1 MGAYSEFC
9 IPNSVFYGKNSL
21 SELGEQV
28 KAYGKKVLLI
38 SDRIIEKIGH
48 VKTCQDILKEVDV
61 SYISYLDVNTEP
73 TDLHVDEALQLCLKE
88 QCDVIVAIGG
98 GSCIDAA
105 KAVAV
110 LTTNGGYIGNY
121 IGNKTSIEKN
131 PIPLIA
137 IPTTAGTGSEVTNA
151 TVITNTKE
159 DIKMMI
165 KHPAFLPKVAIVDP
179 MLTTSTPPN
188 VTAATGVDALCHAIE
203 AYISRL
209 SQPLTDT
216 LALSAIEAI
225 LNNIKVAYEEGENTD
240 ARQKMA
246 IASMQAGIAF
256 SNASVTLIHGM
267 SRPIGALF
275 HVPHGISNAMLLP
288 GVLEFTKESAIDK
301 LATIGRMISPES
313 TTLTDTE
320 LANITINKIKQLCSD
335 LNIPNMKTWGI
346 DEQKFGQVLDKMA
359 TDAIASGSPANN
371 PKVPTKQEIIDLY
384 NYCYDYD
391 FSGNITEFNSV
402 K

>member
-1 MGAYSEFC
+1 MRSYSEFS
-9 IPNSVFYGKNSL
+9 IPNSVFYGQNSL
-21 SELGEQV
+21 SQLGEQV

-48 VKTCQDILKEVDV
+48 VKTCQNIFDEIDV
-61 SYISYLDVNTEP
+61 SYASYLDVNTEP

-110 LTTNGGYIGNY
+110 LATNGGYIGDY
-121 IGNKTSIEKN
+121 MGGKTPIEKN

-137 IPTTAGTGSEVTNA
+137 IPTTAGTGSEVTNV
-151 TVITNTKE
+151 TVITNTTE

-179 MLTTSTPPN
+179 MLTTSSPPT
-188 VTAATGVDALCHAIE
+188 VTAATGLDALCHAIE
-203 AYISRL
+203 AYISRR

-225 LNNIKVAYEEGENTD
+225 LNNLKVAYEDGENID
-240 ARQKMA
+240 AREKMA

-275 HVPHGISNAMLLP
+275 HVPHGVSNAMLLP
-288 GVLEFTKESAIDK
+288 GVLEFTKESAIDE

-313 TTLTDTE
+313 TALTETE
-320 LANITINKIKQLCSD
+320 LADFTISTIKQLCSD
-335 LNIPNMKTWGI
+335 LKIPNMKTWGI
-346 DEQKFGQVLDKMA
+346 DEQKFQQVIDKMA

-371 PKVPTKQEIIDLY
+371 PKVPTKQEIVDLY
-384 NYCYDYD
+384 NYCYQYD
-391 FSGNITEFNSV
+391 FSGSTSSLTS
-402 K
+402 

>member
-1 MGAYSEFC
+1 MKTFSEFS

-21 SELGEQV
+21 SRLGEQV
-28 KAYGKKVLLI
+28 LTYGKKVLLI

-48 VKTCQDILKEVDV
+48 VKTCQNILEELEV
-61 SYISYLDVNTEP
+61 SYVSYLEVNTEP

-110 LTTNGGYIGNY
+110 LTTNGGYIGDY
-121 IGNKTSIEKN
+121 IGRRSPVENN

-137 IPTTAGTGSEVTNA
+137 IPTTAGTGSEVTNV
-151 TVITNTKE
+151 TVITNTRE

-179 MLTTSTPPN
+179 MLTTSAPPT
-188 VTAATGVDALCHAIE
+188 VTAATGIDALCHAIE

-209 SQPLTDT
+209 SQPLTNT

-225 LNNIKVAYEEGENTD
+225 LNNLKVAYEDGENTD
-240 ARQKMA
+240 AREKMA

-275 HVPHGISNAMLLP
+275 HVPHGVSNAMLLP
-288 GVLEFTKESAIDK
+288 GVLEYTKDSAIDK
-301 LATIGRMISPES
+301 LASIGRMIFPES
-313 TTLTDTE
+313 TTLADTE
-320 LANITINKIKQLCSD
+320 LADITINKIKQLCCD
-335 LNIPNMKTWGI
+335 LNIPNLKTWGI
-346 DEQKFGQVLDKMA
+346 DEQKFQQVIDKMS

-371 PKVPTKQEIIDLY
+371 PKVPTKLEIINLY
-384 NYCYDYD
+384 NYCYRYD
-391 FSGNITEFNSV
+391 FSVTQN
-402 K
+402 

>member
-1 MGAYSEFC
+1 MRTYSEFC
-9 IPNSVFYGKNSL
+9 IPNSVFYGQNSL
-21 SELGEQV
+21 SQLGEQV
-28 KAYGKKVLLI
+28 KVYGKKVLLI

-48 VKTCQDILKEVDV
+48 VKTCQNILEEFDV
-61 SYISYLDVNTEP
+61 SYILYLDVNTEP
-73 TDLHVDEALQLCLKE
+73 TDLHVNEALQLCLKE

-105 KAVAV
+105 KAVAM
-110 LTTNGGYIGNY
+110 LATNEGYIGDY
-121 IGNKTSIEKN
+121 MGGKTQIEKN
-131 PIPLIA
+131 PIPIIA
-137 IPTTAGTGSEVTNA
+137 IPTTAGTGSEVTNV
-151 TVITNTKE
+151 TVITNTRE

-179 MLTTSTPPN
+179 MLTTSSPAT

-209 SQPLTDT
+209 AQPLTDT

-225 LNNIKVAYEEGENTD
+225 LHNLKVAYEDGENTD
-240 ARQKMA
+240 AREKMA

-275 HVPHGISNAMLLP
+275 HVPHGVSNAMLLP
-288 GVLEFTKESAIDK
+288 AVLEFTKESAIDE
-301 LATIGRMISPES
+301 LATIGRLISPES

-320 LANITINKIKQLCSD
+320 LANLTINKIKKLCCD
-335 LNIPNMKTWGI
+335 LNIPNMKRWGI
-346 DEQKFGQVLDKMA
+346 DEQKFRQVLDKMA

-371 PKVPTKQEIIDLY
+371 PKVPTKHEIIDLY

-391 FSGNITEFNSV
+391 FSGNTTTLTS
-402 K
+402 

>member
-1 MGAYSEFC
+1 MRTYSEFC
-9 IPNSVFYGKNSL
+9 IPSSVFYGQNSL
-21 SELGEQV
+21 SQLGEQV
-28 KAYGKKVLLI
+28 KANGRKVLLI

-48 VKTCQDILKEVDV
+48 VKTCQNILEEIDI

-73 TDLHVDEALQLCLKE
+73 TDLHVEEALQLCLKE

-110 LTTNGGYIGNY
+110 LTTNGGYIGDY
-121 IGNKTSIEKN
+121 MGGKSPIEKN

-151 TVITNTKE
+151 TVITNTRE

-165 KHPAFLPKVAIVDP
+165 KHPAFLPTVAIVDP
-179 MLTTSTPPN
+179 MLTTSTPST
-188 VTAATGVDALCHAIE
+188 VTAATGIDALCHAIE

-225 LNNIKVAYEEGENTD
+225 LNNIKVAYEDGENIA
-240 ARQKMA
+240 ARQQMS

-256 SNASVTLIHGM
+256 SNASVTLVHGM

-275 HVPHGISNAMLLP
+275 HVPHGVSNAMLLP
-288 GVLEFTKESAIDK
+288 GVLEFTKESTIDK
-301 LATIGRMISPES
+301 LATIGSMISPTS
-313 TTLTDTE
+313 TTLTDKE
-320 LANITINKIKQLCSD
+320 LADIAINKIKQLCWE

-346 DEQKFGQVLDKMA
+346 DEQKFQQVLDKMA

-371 PKVPTKQEIIDLY
+371 PKVPTKQEIVDLY

-391 FSGNITEFNSV
+391 F
-402 K
+402 

>member
-1 MGAYSEFC
+1 MRSYSEFSL
-9 IPNSVFYGKNSL
+9 PNSVFYGQNSL
-21 SELGEQV
+21 SQLGEQV
-28 KAYGKKVLLI
+28 TAYDKKVLII

-48 VKTCQDILKEVDV
+48 VQTCKDTLEDLN
-61 SYISYLDVNTEP
+61 ISYASYLNVNTEP
-73 TDLHVDEALQLCLKE
+73 TDVHVNEALELCLKE
-88 QCDVIVAIGG
+88 KCDVIVAIGG

-110 LTTNGGYIGNY
+110 LATNGGTIGDY
-121 IGNKTSIEKN
+121 MGGKTSIEKN

-137 IPTTAGTGSEVTNA
+137 IPTTAGTGSEVTNV
-151 TVITNTKE
+151 TVIINTTE

-165 KHPAFLPKVAIVDP
+165 KHPAFLPKVAIVDS
-179 MLTTSTPPN
+179 MLTTSTPPS
-188 VTAATGVDALCHAIE
+188 VTAATGLDALCHAIE
-203 AYISRL
+203 AYLSRR

-216 LALSAIEAI
+216 LALSAIESI
-225 LNNIKVAYEEGENTD
+225 LKHLKVVYEDGGNTE
-240 ARQKMA
+240 AREKMA

-288 GVLEFTKESAIDK
+288 AVLEYTKESAIEE

-313 TTLTDTE
+313 TALPETE
-320 LANITINKIKQLCSD
+320 LANIAINGIKQLCSD
-335 LNIPNMKTWGI
+335 LNIPNLKTWGI
-346 DEQKFGQVLDKMA
+346 DEQKFQQVLEKMA

-371 PKVPTKQEIIDLY
+371 PKVPTKQEIVDLY
-384 NYCYDYD
+384 NYCYHYD
-391 FSGNITEFNSV
+391 FSGSTSSLTS
-402 K
+402 

>member
-1 MGAYSEFC
+1 MRTYSEFC
-9 IPNSVFYGKNSL
+9 IPSSVFYGQNSL
-21 SELGEQV
+21 SQLGDQV
-28 KAYGKKVLLI
+28 KANGRKVLLI

-48 VKTCQDILKEVDV
+48 VKTCRNILEEIDI

-73 TDLHVDEALQLCLKE
+73 TDLHVEEALQLCLKE

-110 LTTNGGYIGNY
+110 LTTNGGYIGDY
-121 IGNKTSIEKN
+121 MGGKSPIEKN

-151 TVITNTKE
+151 TVITNTRE

-165 KHPAFLPKVAIVDP
+165 KHPAFLPTVAIVDP
-179 MLTTSTPPN
+179 MLTTSTPST
-188 VTAATGVDALCHAIE
+188 VTAATGIDALCHAIE

-225 LNNIKVAYEEGENTD
+225 LNNIKVAYEDGENIA
-240 ARQKMA
+240 ARQQMA

-256 SNASVTLIHGM
+256 SNASVTLVHGM

-275 HVPHGISNAMLLP
+275 HVPHGVSNAMLLP
-288 GVLEFTKESAIDK
+288 GVLEFTKESTIDK
-301 LATIGRMISPES
+301 LATIGRMISPTS
-313 TTLTDTE
+313 TTLTDKE
-320 LANITINKIKQLCSD
+320 LADIAINKIKQLCWE

-346 DEQKFGQVLDKMA
+346 DEQKFQQVLDKMA

-371 PKVPTKQEIIDLY
+371 PKVPTKQEIVDLY

-391 FSGNITEFNSV
+391 F
-402 K
+402 

>member
-1 MGAYSEFC
+1 MRTYSEFC
-9 IPNSVFYGKNSL
+9 IPSSVFYGQNSL
-21 SELGEQV
+21 SQLGDQV
-28 KAYGKKVLLI
+28 KANGRKVLLI

-48 VKTCQDILKEVDV
+48 VKTCQNILEEIDI

-73 TDLHVDEALQLCLKE
+73 TDLHVEEALQLCLKE

-110 LTTNGGYIGNY
+110 LTTNGGYIGDY
-121 IGNKTSIEKN
+121 MGGKSPIEKN

-151 TVITNTKE
+151 TVITNTRE

-165 KHPAFLPKVAIVDP
+165 KHPAFLPTVAIVDP
-179 MLTTSTPPN
+179 MLTTSTPST
-188 VTAATGVDALCHAIE
+188 VTAATGIDALCHAIE

-225 LNNIKVAYEEGENTD
+225 LNNIKVAYEDGENIA
-240 ARQKMA
+240 ARQQMS

-256 SNASVTLIHGM
+256 SNASVTLVHGM

-275 HVPHGISNAMLLP
+275 HVPHGVSNAMLLP
-288 GVLEFTKESAIDK
+288 GVLEFTKESTIDK
-301 LATIGRMISPES
+301 LATIGRMISPTS
-313 TTLTDTE
+313 TTLTDKE
-320 LANITINKIKQLCSD
+320 LADIAINKIKQLCWE

-346 DEQKFGQVLDKMA
+346 DEQKFQQVLDKMA

-371 PKVPTKQEIIDLY
+371 PKVPTKQEIVDLY

-391 FSGNITEFNSV
+391 F
-402 K
+402 